1 MAEKKHFE
9 FINSQTGNTIAY
21 LSMPASLG
29 KEEELQKLEEKRAS
43 LATEHKLRLDL
54 IYWQDKS
61 NAIS

>member
-1 MAEKKHFE
+1 MTEKKQFE

-21 LSMPASLG
+21 LSIPASLS
-29 KEEELQKLEEKRAS
+29 KEEETQKLEEKRAS

-61 NAIS
+61 SAIG